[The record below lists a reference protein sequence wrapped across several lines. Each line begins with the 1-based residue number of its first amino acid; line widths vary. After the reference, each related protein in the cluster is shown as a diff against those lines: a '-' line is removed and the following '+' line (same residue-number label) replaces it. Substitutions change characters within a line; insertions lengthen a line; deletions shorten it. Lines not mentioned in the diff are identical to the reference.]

1 LKPKERNILANEAR
15 ATDLAKAVITDNS
28 WDKLP
33 YFCPIGWHVPSDT
46 EWITLFDY
54 AGGLNVAGGKLKET
68 GTTHWNSPNTGATD
82 EYGFKYLPGGLRDT
96 YGSMY
101 SLGVVGDYW
110 GDDSQS
116 GGYEYSIGIFYNEN
130 SVGTTYYG
138 FKDEGI
144 SVRCLKN

>member
-33 YFCPIGWHVPSDT
+33 YFCPTGWHVPSDT
-46 EWITLFDY
+46 DWITLFDY
-54 AGGLNVAGGKLKET
+54 A
-68 GTTHWNSPNTGATD
+68 
-82 EYGFKYLPGGLRDT
+82 
-96 YGSMY
+96 
-101 SLGVVGDYW
+101 
-110 GDDSQS
+110 